1 MAGEADADT
10 RGQRLILVDGHSLAH
25 RAYFALYAAQRSFA
39 TAEGQPTG
47 AVYGFLNMMLRMLDE
62 YEPTHV
68 AVVFDAPGPTFRHEQ
83 YAEYKAQRP
92 EMATDLRPQLDSL
105 HEVLVAMRVATFQ
118 LPGYEAD
125 DLLGT
130 IACRAAAQGQEV
142 LIFTGDRDALQLVS
156 DRIKCLLTIKGVSDT
171 REFDAAAVREEY
183 GIEPALM
190 RDVKA
195 LMGDS
200 SDNVPGIKGIGEK
213 TALKLV
219 RELGSL
225 DEIYSR
231 LCQVSGAKTRQL
243 LADGREQAFV
253 SRDLVTIRCDAPLEF
268 EPGDLLRREPDH
280 PRFAR
285 LLGELEFRSFLKRL
299 YSAGVPGATAPEEAA
314 AANEAA
320 GGIAGGAVT
329 SRRQSRELEPG
340 AEPGRRERTASS
352 PPRYRLHLLETTA
365 QLAQAVSW
373 LARCEVVAL
382 DFQVT
387 GQRPSLAALEGVCL
401 AGRWTARGHGDDAG
415 GEQANRAGGGRADG
429 NENEDEYRAYHVALV
444 GGGGAAAGDLFQ
456 VAPAQG
462 LPEAEAL
469 AALAPL
475 LSQAQPAKVLHD
487 AKTPLVVLGRR
498 GVAGC
503 GIDDHGWAFLPGL
516 AMDTAVAA
524 YLLDPARSRYEPDR
538 LAAEFLGW
546 SGLEGPDGRTAPP
559 AGGRESNANAD
570 KEETAE
576 RLAIAAAAGRRA
588 VTLLELR
595 DVLQIELAARGLS
608 ELWQRI
614 ELPLVTVL
622 ARMELTG
629 VCLDMAA
636 LNQMDQVF
644 SRRLQELTVE
654 VHALAGTEFNL
665 NSTRQLAEVLYERL
679 GLPATKRT
687 RKGKV
692 ASTDAETLEG
702 LADRHPVVPLVL
714 QHRQLQKLKGTYID
728 GLRALADPRDGRI
741 RTVFHQTVATTG
753 RLSSVEPNLQNI
765 PIREELGR
773 QIRRAFVSSG
783 PGHLLLTADY
793 SQIELRV
800 LAHLSADPVL
810 IEAFELDQDIH
821 RRTAAEVFG
830 VSLADVTPD
839 MRQAAKAVN
848 FGIIY
853 GISDYGL
860 ARNLGVGRAEAGEYI
875 KQYFA
880 RYERVAEFFAETI
893 AAAKRD
899 GFVQTILGRI
909 RHLPD
914 IYDQNFN
921 IRAFGERTAR
931 NTPIQGSAADII
943 KLAMVALDAAIVERG
958 WRARMVLQVHDELLF
973 DTPEGELPDLR
984 DLVVDR
990 MQSAYRLRV
999 PLKVDTGTGRNWYE
1013 AKNA

>member
-1 MAGEADADT
+1 MAGEADAVT
-10 RGQRLILVDGHSLAH
+10 GGRRLILVDGHSLAH

-92 EMATDLRPQLDSL
+92 EMATDLRPQLDVL
-105 HEVLVAMRVATFQ
+105 HELLAAMRVATFQ

-130 IACRAAAQGQEV
+130 IACQAAAEGQEV

-183 GIEPALM
+183 GIEPAMM

-225 DEIYSR
+225 DDIYSR
-231 LCQVSGAKTRQL
+231 LDQVPGAKTRQL

-268 EPGDLLRREPDH
+268 ELSELLRREPDH
-280 PRFAR
+280 PRFAS
-285 LLGELEFRSFLKRL
+285 LLGELEFRSFLRRL
-299 YSAGVPGATAPEEAA
+299 YPEGAPGAAEAASAVAAGAAVAAGEVAAGEAVAGIGDEVYPEAA
-314 AANEAA
+314 AA
-320 GGIAGGAVT
+320 
-329 SRRQSRELEPG
+329 RP
-340 AEPGRRERTASS
+340 ERPATN
-352 PPRYRLHLLETTA
+352 PPAYRMHLLETLA
-365 QLAQAVSW
+365 QLEKAVSW
-373 LARCEVVAL
+373 LAQCEAVAL
-382 DFQVT
+382 DFRVV
-387 GQRPSLAALEGVCL
+387 GQRPSLAALEGVGM
-401 AGRWTARGHGDDAG
+401 AGRLSGRRHGGEVGRREGSDSDDA
-415 GEQANRAGGGRADG
+415 D
-429 NENEDEYRAYHVALV
+429 YRAYYLALA
-444 GGGGAAAGDLFQ
+444 GGDDGAAGDLFRA
-456 VAPAQG
+456 APTGG
-462 LPEAEAL
+462 LPEAAAL

-475 LSQAQPAKVLHD
+475 LSGAQPAKVVHD

-498 GVAGC
+498 GIRGC
-503 GIDDHGWAFLPGL
+503 GIDNRGWAVLPGL

-546 SGLEGPDGRTAPP
+546 SGQEGPDGEPAPP
-559 AGGRESNANAD
+559 AGGRKSDASGTNDEAA
-570 KEETAE
+570 TRFAV
-576 RLAIAAAAGRRA
+576 AAAAGRRA

-595 DVLQIELAARGLS
+595 AVLQAELAARGL
-608 ELWQRI
+608 EQLWQRI
-614 ELPLVTVL
+614 ELPLITVL

-636 LNQMDQVF
+636 LNHMDQEF

-679 GLPATKRT
+679 GLPATRRT
-687 RKGKV
+687 RKGRV

-783 PGHLLLTADY
+783 PGNLLLTADY

-830 VSLADVTPD
+830 VSLNDVTPD

-860 ARNLGVGRAEAGEYI
+860 ARNLGVGRVEAGEYI

-899 GFVQTILGRI
+899 GFVRTLLGRI

-931 NTPIQGSAADII
+931 NTPIQGSAADLI
-943 KLAMVALDAAIVERG
+943 KLAMVALDGAIVERG
-958 WRARMVLQVHDELLF
+958 LGARMVLQVHDELLF
-973 DTPEGELPDLR
+973 DAPEGELSDLR
-984 DLVVDR
+984 KLVVDR

-999 PLKVDTGTGRNWYE
+999 PLKVDIGTGCNWYE